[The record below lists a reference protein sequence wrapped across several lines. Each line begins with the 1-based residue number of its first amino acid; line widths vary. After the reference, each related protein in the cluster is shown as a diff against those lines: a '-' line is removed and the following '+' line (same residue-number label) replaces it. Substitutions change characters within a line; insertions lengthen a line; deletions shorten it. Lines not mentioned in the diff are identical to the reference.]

1 MEFCPECGTVMMPK
15 QRDGSVWLVCSNCD
29 FSEELK
35 QENDYK
41 IGSQKKK
48 EKKPEV
54 AVIEKET
61 VSKHQEP
68 DYDLDLDAYE
78 EIYDDY

>member
-1 MEFCPECGTVMMPK
+1 MEFCSECGTIMMPK
-15 QRDGSVWLVCSNCD
+15 HKDNSVWLVCSNCGH
-29 FSEELK
+29 SQELK

-41 IGSQKKK
+41 IGSQSKK

-61 VSKHQEP
+61 RKRYREP
-68 DYDLDLDAYE
+68 NYDLDLDPYA